1 MNKIISPC
9 PFCGE
14 SKEMRITSRTEFEEI
29 KSVSPLQ
36 KANVMIQ
43 CYSCNVVMRM
53 NGTDYDFLTEKA
65 IDVWNDRNEVR
76 KDKVVDYDELVCRH

>member
-9 PFCGE
+9 PFCGN
-14 SKEMRITSRTEFEEI
+14 SKDMKITTRTEFEEI
-29 KSVSPLQ
+29 KAVSPLQ

-65 IDVWNDRNEVR
+65 IDVWNDRNEAR
-76 KDKVVDYDELVCRH
+76 KDKVVDYDELISRH